1 MDHFLIMPHCLSP
14 PSGYTRLHTGC
25 YYFQEPEKAAQ
36 QMAAAASAL
45 PSSHQSEED
54 LKAQQ
59 EAELSTLQQQLQQL
73 SVQMEEVGGDIR
85 QLTVSIHQVMTA
97 ACSE

>member
-1 MDHFLIMPHCLSP
+1 MV
-14 PSGYTRLHTGC
+14 
-25 YYFQEPEKAAQ
+25 YYFLAFRPLTAFQKMTWGVFILQEPEKAAQ

-59 EAELSTLQQQLQQL
+59 EAELSVLQQQLQQL

-85 QLTVSIHQVMTA
+85 QLTVSIHQVMSA

>member
-1 MDHFLIMPHCLSP
+1 MKIEASL
-14 PSGYTRLHTGC
+14 
-25 YYFQEPEKAAQ
+25 YFQEPEKAAQ

-45 PSSHQSEED
+45 PSSHQSAED

-59 EAELSTLQQQLQQL
+59 EAELSALQQQLQQL

-85 QLTVSIHQVMTA
+85 QLTVSIHQVVTA
-97 ACSE
+97 ACLE